1 MSVHQFSIGELECA
15 VLQEGS
21 AFMDR
26 ETVAAR
32 YPNASRAEVEA
43 ALGDSEPSG
52 SLNLLLINSGG
63 TRILADVGFGE
74 AGPPGMGGVLRGL
87 GKLGLA
93 PGDIDIIFLTHFH
106 ADHIAGLCDESGA
119 PVYTD
124 ARYLTTQAEWDEWTG
139 RWAASSS
146 AGDRALLEQFRSL
159 QDRFTFVSAGDE
171 IAPGVTVIDLAGHT
185 RGHAGLLLESR
196 GEQLLHVVDLLHQ
209 AFQLLHL
216 DWHFGFDSDGEAGVE
231 TRRRVL
237 AECADSGI
245 LTLFYHLD
253 FPGLG
258 TLARAGDGYAFTP
271 IAQG

>member
-26 ETVAAR
+26 ASVIAR
-32 YPNASRAEVEA
+32 YPNADPADVDA
-43 ALGDSEPSG
+43 ALGDGEPSG

-74 AGPPGMGGVLRGL
+74 SGPPGMGGVLRGL
-87 GKLGLA
+87 GRLGLA

-106 ADHIAGLCDESGA
+106 GDHIAGLCDESGA
-119 PVYTD
+119 PVYPN
-124 ARYLTTQAEWDEWTG
+124 ARYITTQAEWDEWTA
-139 RWAASSS
+139 RWAASG
-146 AGDRALLEQFRSL
+146 AAADQALLERFRAL
-159 QDRFTFVSAGDE
+159 KDHFTFVSAGDE
-171 IAPGVTVIDLAGHT
+171 IAPGVTVVDLAGHT
-185 RGHAGLLLESR
+185 QGHAGLLLESQ
-196 GEQLLHVVDLLHQ
+196 GERLLHVVDLLHQ
-209 AFQLLHL
+209 AFQLVHL
-216 DWHFGFDSDGEAGVE
+216 DWHFGFDSDGAVAVE

-237 AECADSGI
+237 QECAEGQI

-258 TLARAGDGYAFTP
+258 TVAQVGTGYAFTP
-271 IAQG
+271 IT

>member
-1 MSVHQFSIGELECA
+1 MSVHLFSTGELECA

-26 ETVAAR
+26 ANVIAR
-32 YPNASRAEVEA
+32 YPNADPAAVDA
-43 ALGDSEPSG
+43 ALGDDEPSG

-106 ADHIAGLCDESGA
+106 SDHIAGLCDEAGA
-119 PVYTD
+119 PVYTE
-124 ARYLTTQAEWDEWTG
+124 ARYITLQAEWDEWMG
-139 RWAASSS
+139 RWAASS
-146 AGDRALLEQFRSL
+146 AAADQALLEKFRSL

-171 IAPGVTVIDLAGHT
+171 IAPGVTVVDLAGHT
-185 RGHAGLLLESR
+185 QGHAGLLLESQ
-196 GEQLLHVVDLLHQ
+196 GERLLHVVDLLHQ
-209 AFQLLHL
+209 AFQLQHL
-216 DWHFGFDSDGEAGVE
+216 DWHFGFDSDGAAAVD

-237 AECADSGI
+237 QECAERQI

-258 TLARAGDGYAFTP
+258 TVARAGTGYAFNP
-271 IAQG
+271 IT